1 VIVILT
7 VTLNF
12 ALDVTYGAPRIRWRS
27 TNRVSVVG
35 RRAGG
40 KGVNVARVL
49 HALGR
54 DAVVTGLAGGAT
66 GAAARAELERSGLID
81 ATVSVRDRSR
91 VTIVV
96 VERDGEVT
104 GFSEPG
110 PEVTGAEWA
119 RLQARLNEL
128 LGTAEAVVLSGSL
141 PPGVPLDAYAQLTA
155 IAQRAGVPVL
165 LDAEGEALA
174 RGVAAGPQLVK
185 INARELEGFAP
196 GIDVLSGAAQL
207 RAAGA
212 GAVVVSEG
220 PAGLVGL
227 TEAGAWRAVPPRVS
241 GGNPTG
247 AGDAAAAALVAG
259 MVDAGSWPRRLSDA
273 AALSAAAVTAPM
285 AGSFDEFA
293 YRRLSDEVVV
303 HELQSLGLGASE
315 PRREDSTS

>member
-1 VIVILT
+1 VILT

-12 ALDVTYGAPRIRWRS
+12 SLDVTYTSPSVAWRA

-54 DAVVTGLAGGAT
+54 VAVVTGPAGGAT
-66 GAAARAELERSGLID
+66 GNSARAELKRSGLID
-81 ATVSVRDRSR
+81 ETVSVVDESR
-91 VTIVV
+91 LTIIVV
-96 VERDGEVT
+96 EPGGEVT

-110 PEVTGAEWA
+110 PQVTAHEWA
-119 RLQARLNEL
+119 RLLARFGEL
-128 LGTAEAVVLSGSL
+128 IGSAEAVVLSGSL
-141 PPGVPLDAYAQLTA
+141 PPGIPVDAYAQLTS
-155 IAQRAGVPVL
+155 IAARASVPVL

-185 INARELEGFAP
+185 INAAELEGYAP
-196 GIDVLSGAAQL
+196 GADMLAGAARL

-227 TEAGAWRAVPPRVS
+227 TETGAWRATPPRVL

-247 AGDAAAAALVAG
+247 AGDAAAAALAAG
-259 MVDAGSWPRRLSDA
+259 MADPGPWPERLSDA
-273 AALSAAAVTAPM
+273 AALSAAAVSAPM
-285 AGSFDEFA
+285 AGSFDEPA
-293 YRRLSDEVVV
+293 YARLARDVAVR
-303 HELQSLGLGASE
+303 ELTQEDPSAS
-315 PRREDSTS
+315 

>member
-1 VIVILT
+1 VILT

-12 ALDVTYGAPRIRWRS
+12 ALDVTYAAPRVRWRY

-81 ATVSVRDRSR
+81 ATVSVRDQSR
-91 VTIVV
+91 VTIIV

-110 PEVTGAEWA
+110 PEVTAAEWA
-119 RLQARLNEL
+119 RLLARFHEL
-128 LGTAEAVVLSGSL
+128 LGAAEAVVLSGSL
-141 PPGVPLDAYAQLTA
+141 PPGVPLDAYAQLIA
-155 IAQRAGVPVL
+155 IAAAADLPVL
-165 LDAEGEALA
+165 LDAEQEALA

-185 INARELEGFAP
+185 INAGELDGFAP
-196 GIDVLSGAAQL
+196 GLDVFSGAARL

-227 TEAGAWRAVPPRVS
+227 TESGAWRAVPPRVS

-259 MVDAGSWPRRLSDA
+259 MVDASPWPQRLSDA
-273 AALSAAAVTAPM
+273 AALSAAAVSAPM
-285 AGSFDEFA
+285 AGSFDQSA
-293 YRRLSDEVVV
+293 YRRLRGEVIV
-303 HELQSLGLGASE
+303 
-315 PRREDSTS
+315 REQTPP

>member
-1 VIVILT
+1 VILT

-12 ALDVTYGAPRIRWRS
+12 ALDVTYGAPRVRWRS

-49 HALGR
+49 HGLGR

-66 GAAARAELERSGLID
+66 GAAARGELERSGLID
-81 ATVSVRDRSR
+81 ATVSVRGESR
-91 VTIVV
+91 VTIIV

-110 PEVTGAEWA
+110 PKVTAAEWA
-119 RLQARLNEL
+119 RLLARFDQL

-141 PPGVPLDAYAQLTA
+141 PPGVPLDAYAQLIA
-155 IAQRAGVPVL
+155 IAAGADVPVL
-165 LDAEGEALA
+165 LDAEAEALI

-185 INARELEGFAP
+185 INASELEGFAP
-196 GIDVLSGAAQL
+196 GLDVLSGAARL

-212 GAVVVSEG
+212 GAVVVSDG
-220 PAGLVGL
+220 PGGLLGL
-227 TEAGAWRAVPPRVS
+227 TESGAWRAVPPRVS

-259 MVDAGSWPRRLSDA
+259 MVDSSPWPQRLSDA

-285 AGSFDEFA
+285 AGSFDASA
-293 YRRLSDEVVV
+293 YRRLRDQVIV
-303 HELQSLGLGASE
+303 
-315 PRREDSTS
+315 REQTPP